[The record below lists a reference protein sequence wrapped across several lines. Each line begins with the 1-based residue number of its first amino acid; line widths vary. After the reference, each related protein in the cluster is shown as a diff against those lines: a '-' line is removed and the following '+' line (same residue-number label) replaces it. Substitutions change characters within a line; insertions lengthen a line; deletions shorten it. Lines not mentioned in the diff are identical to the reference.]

1 MREQVILII
10 DDEEGSVAYAS
21 AVLREEGR
29 TIISARDGAAG
40 LRAARSEHPD
50 LVILN
55 VQMPKMDGFTLFS
68 ELRHDEATKDIPV
81 IMLTGVGEKTGVRF
95 SASDMGEFLG
105 VEPEGY
111 VEKPID
117 EEALET
123 TVARILGS

>member
-1 MREQVILII
+1 MPEQVILII

-21 AVLREEGR
+21 AVLRKEGR
-29 TIISARDGAAG
+29 AIISARDGAAG
-40 LRAARSEHPD
+40 LKAARSEHPD

-68 ELRHDEATKDIPV
+68 ELRQDEATRDIPV
-81 IMLTGVGEKTGVRF
+81 IMLTGVGERTGVRF

-123 TVARILGS
+123 TVAQILGS